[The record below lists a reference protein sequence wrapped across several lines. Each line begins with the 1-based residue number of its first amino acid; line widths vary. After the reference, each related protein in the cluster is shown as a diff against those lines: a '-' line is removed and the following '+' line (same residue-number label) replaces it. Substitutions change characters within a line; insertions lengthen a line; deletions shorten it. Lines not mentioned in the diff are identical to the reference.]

1 MKANRRDLSRI
12 LRTALGL
19 ALMTALGSCAA
30 PPPPAK
36 APPAPVATA
45 RPPVAVTPPPPRVAL
60 HWRDTPITP
69 GDWQWS
75 NTGGVSSARFAGG
88 AFELRCD
95 RANGMVLLL
104 RAGSASGPVAMGIST
119 TSQRRTVSAQP
130 YAGPPATLGASLAAH
145 DDLLDAMAFSRG
157 RFAVEVQ
164 GLAPLYIPSWP
175 EFSRVL
181 EDCR

>member
-1 MKANRRDLSRI
+1 MKANRRNLSRI
-12 LRTALGL
+12 LRTALRL
-19 ALMTALGSCAA
+19 SLMTALGSCAA
-30 PPPPAK
+30 PPPPA
-36 APPAPVATA
+36 PVATTPA
-45 RPPVAVTPPPPRVAL
+45 PIAVTPLPRPAL

-75 NTGGVSSARFAGG
+75 NTGGISSARFAGG

-95 RANGMVLLL
+95 RANGMVVLL
-104 RAGSASGPVAMGIST
+104 RAGSASGPVAMGIAT
-119 TSQRRTVSAQP
+119 TTQRRTVSAQP
-130 YAGPPATLGASLAAH
+130 YSGPPATLGASLAAH

-175 EFSRVL
+175 EVSRVL